1 LPRHNFGVFGVDGE
15 ADTLRLRDVQRFE
28 ILTDRRLQFASVFLI
43 RLWDIGIVVGGPRE
57 ELCRQR
63 KTFNADDFVTN
74 TIDDA
79 RKVERVS
86 IMVERRVLLVGI
98 N

>member
-15 ADTLRLRDVQRFE
+15 TDAFRLRDVQRFE
-28 ILTDRRLQFASVFLI
+28 ILTERRLQFCSVFLI
-43 RLWDIGIVVGGPRE
+43 RLWDIGIVVGCPRE

-63 KTFNADDFVTN
+63 KTFNADNFVTN
-74 TIDDA
+74 TVDDA

-86 IMVERRVLLVGI
+86 IMVERRMLLVGI